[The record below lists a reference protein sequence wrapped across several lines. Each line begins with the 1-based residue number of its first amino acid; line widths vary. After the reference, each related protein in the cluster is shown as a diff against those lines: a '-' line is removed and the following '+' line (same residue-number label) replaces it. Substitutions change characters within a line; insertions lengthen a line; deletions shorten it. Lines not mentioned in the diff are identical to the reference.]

1 MRRTAIAPRKLTPF
15 FNIEQAEEGAGGQ
28 IDWSRLGL
36 EYEQGIFRVQLN
48 GAALADAETLTVDA
62 LPFALKRGDRLQSGA
77 DEYITVTDDVAA
89 GETTV
94 PIEPLTTA
102 MEDND
107 VLYAVKAGYS
117 RGNRHIPA
125 GTVMCR
131 TSDRFLIPRALGT
144 GSGSEVASEFLVS
157 DADENSKNDSK
168 TGYGTIVGGVIYENL
183 CPDAGTNGASA
194 GDLPSGWKTELA
206 ANSLGFVYRDWRD
219 SSSE

>member
-1 MRRTAIAPRKLTPF
+1 MRRTATAPRKLTPF
-15 FNIEQAEEGAGGQ
+15 FNMEQAVEGAGGQ

-36 EYEQGIFRVQLN
+36 AYEQGYFEVVVN
-48 GAALADAETLTVDA
+48 GAHLADVEELAVDA
-62 LPFALKRGDRLQSGA
+62 LTQPLKAGDRLQAGV
-77 DEYITVTDDVAA
+77 DEYITVTADVAVGA
-89 GETTV
+89 IAV

-102 MEDND
+102 LEDND
-107 VLYAVKAGYS
+107 VLTGIKAGYS

-131 TSDRFLIPRALGT
+131 TSDRLLIPRNV
-144 GSGSEVASEFLVS
+144 GSGSGTEVASEFLVS
-157 DADENSKNDSK
+157 DADENSKSDSK
-168 TGYGTIVGGVIYENL
+168 TGYGTIVQSVIYENL

-194 GDLPSGWKTELA
+194 GDLPAGWKTELA